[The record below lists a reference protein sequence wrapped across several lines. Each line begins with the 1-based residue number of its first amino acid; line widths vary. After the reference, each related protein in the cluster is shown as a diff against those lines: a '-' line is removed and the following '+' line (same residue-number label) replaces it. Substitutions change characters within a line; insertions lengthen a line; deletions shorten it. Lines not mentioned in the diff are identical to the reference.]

1 MIRKKYSKEKLE
13 KIACEI
19 CKYDKKEALHLHHII
34 PRCDP
39 RSSNDLHNLACL
51 CPNCQDLVHA
61 GVLVIVGVFK
71 TTAGRKLMWFKDG
84 DPPPLEK
91 EFWLIKDN
99 PLVLRGNK
107 KINS

>member
-39 RSSNDLHNLACL
+39 RSSNDLHNLAAL
-51 CPNCQDLVHA
+51 CPNCHDLVHA
-61 GVLVIVGVFK
+61 GEITIIGVFK
-71 TTAGRKLMWFKDG
+71 TTAGRKLMWFKKG
-84 DPPPLEK
+84 ETPPLEK

-99 PLVLRGNK
+99 PLVIRNK
-107 KINS
+107 KLNT